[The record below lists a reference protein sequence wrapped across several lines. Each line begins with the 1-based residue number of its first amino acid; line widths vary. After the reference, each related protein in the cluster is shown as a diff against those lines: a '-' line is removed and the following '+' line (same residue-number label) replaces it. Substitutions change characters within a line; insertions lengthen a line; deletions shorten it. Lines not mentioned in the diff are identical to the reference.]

1 MLPAHPKLPQRGV
14 DHTSRAAAA
23 LRRLVDRVSHRSGL
37 ALETMSDATVTLPQ
51 VLLMNHVA
59 QGRATSPSELAD
71 VMRVSLPAVSQMI
84 SRLVHQGL
92 LKRREDPSDRR
103 RKALATTA
111 AADSF
116 LRKLE
121 IARSRDFELG
131 LAPIAPELLAEVAAL
146 LERAVAQ
153 LEDSSAGDERLRPVT
168 AR

>member
-1 MLPAHPKLPQRGV
+1 MLQAHPKLPRRGV
-14 DHTSRAAAA
+14 DDTSRAAAA

-37 ALETMSDATVTLPQ
+37 ALETMSGATVTLPQ

-59 QGRATSPSELAD
+59 HGRATSPSELAD
-71 VMRVSLPAVSQMI
+71 IMRVSLAAVSQMI
-84 SRLVHQGL
+84 NRLVHQGFL
-92 LKRREDPSDRR
+92 NRREDPSDRR

-131 LAPIAPELLAEVAAL
+131 LAPIAPELLAQVAAL

-153 LEDSSAGDERLRPVT
+153 LEDRRAGDERLRAAT

>member
-1 MLPAHPKLPQRGV
+1 MLQAHPKLPRRGV
-14 DHTSRAAAA
+14 DDTSRAAAA

-37 ALETMSDATVTLPQ
+37 ALETMSGATVTLPQ

-59 QGRATSPSELAD
+59 HGRATSPSELAD
-71 VMRVSLPAVSQMI
+71 IMRVSLAAVSQMI
-84 SRLVHQGL
+84 NRLVHQGFL
-92 LKRREDPSDRR
+92 NRREDPSDRR

-131 LAPIAPELLAEVAAL
+131 LAPIAPELLAQVAAL

-153 LEDSSAGDERLRPVT
+153 LEDRRACDERLRAAT

>member
-1 MLPAHPKLPQRGV
+1 MLQAHLKLPKRGV
-14 DHTSRAAAA
+14 DHASRAAAA
-23 LRRLVDRVSHRSGL
+23 LRRLVDRVSHRSGM
-37 ALETMSDATVTLPQ
+37 ALQTMSDATVTVPQ

-59 QGRATSPSELAD
+59 HGRATSPSELAD
-71 VMRVSLPAVSQMI
+71 IMRVSLPAVSQMI
-84 SRLVHQGL
+84 NRLVQQGF

-131 LAPIAPELLAEVAAL
+131 LAPIAPELLAQVAAL

-153 LEDSSAGDERLRPVT
+153 LEDRSAGDERVRAAT